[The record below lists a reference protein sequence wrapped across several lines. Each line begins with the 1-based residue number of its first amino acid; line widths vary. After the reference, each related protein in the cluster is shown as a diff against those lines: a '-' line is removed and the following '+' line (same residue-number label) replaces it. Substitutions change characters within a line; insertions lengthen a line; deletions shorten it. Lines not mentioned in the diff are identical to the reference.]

1 LIGLSLQSSSAL
13 ERNHITIKR
22 KETAMANEYSIQIK
36 CFQTIDVDGIEDKP
50 ELFGDPISGGF
61 TLKSKVVLL
70 WVVIPKANWKPL
82 LSISMLLNLIKRPA
96 PSFSA
101 IC

>member
-1 LIGLSLQSSSAL
+1 
-13 ERNHITIKR
+13 
-22 KETAMANEYSIQIK
+22 MANEYSIQIK

-50 ELFGDPISGGF
+50 ELS
-61 TLKSKVVLL
+61 LKSKVVLL